1 MSETKKQLLELAA
14 EKIASMFSKTEVK
27 LQEAKLVDG
36 TKVVIEED
44 DIFVL
49 TDEGERLPAPV
60 GEHELESGEIVIV
73 KEEGKIAET
82 KTKEEEEE
90 EVEAKKDD
98 KEMDLASEV
107 EKLKKE
113 MAEVKEMMKPKE
125 EVEASKEEET
135 KEKTEVE
142 ASKEKEPKEE
152 TKVEASKE
160 EIELSKENEVEKVTH
175 SPEKDVKKQKLTL
188 HSQNRVRGIK
198 DGVYSN
204 LFK

>member
-49 TDEGERLPAPV
+49 TEEGERLPAPV
-60 GEHELESGEIVIV
+60 GEHELESGEIVVV

-82 KTKEEEEE
+82 KTDKEE
-90 EVEAKKDD
+90 EVEAE
-98 KEMDLASEV
+98 KEMDFASEI
-107 EKLKKE
+107 ENLKKE
-113 MAEVKEMMKPKE
+113 MAEIKEEMMKPKE
-125 EVEASKEEET
+125 EVEASKEEE
-135 KEKTEVE
+135 
-142 ASKEKEPKEE
+142 PKEE

-160 EIELSKENEVEKVTH
+160 EAKKEEVELSKEEAPEKVTH
-175 SPEKDVKKQKLTL
+175 SPEKQVKKQKLTL
-188 HSQNRVRGIK
+188 HSQNRVKGIK

>member
-49 TDEGERLPAPV
+49 TEEGERLPAPV
-60 GEHELESGEIVIV
+60 GEHELGSGEIVIV

-82 KTKEEEEE
+82 KTDKEE
-90 EVEAKKDD
+90 EVEAE

-125 EVEASKEEET
+125 EVEASKEEE
-135 KEKTEVE
+135 
-142 ASKEKEPKEE
+142 PKKE

-160 EIELSKENEVEKVTH
+160 EAKKEEVELSKEEA
-175 SPEKDVKKQKLTL
+175 PEK
-188 HSQNRVRGIK
+188 
-198 DGVYSN
+198 
-204 LFK
+204 

>member
-36 TKVVIEED
+36 TSVVIEED

-49 TDEGERLPAPV
+49 TEDGERLPAPV
-60 GEHELESGEIVIV
+60 GEHELESGEIVVV

-82 KTKEEEEE
+82 KKEVDAKKDDK

-98 KEMDLASEV
+98 KEMDFASEI
-107 EKLKKE
+107 ENLKKE
-113 MAEVKEMMKPKE
+113 MAEIKEKMMKPKE
-125 EVEASKEEET
+125 EVEASKEEE
-135 KEKTEVE
+135 
-142 ASKEKEPKEE
+142 PKEE

-160 EIELSKENEVEKVTH
+160 ETKKEEVELSKENEVKKVTH
-175 SPEKDVKKQKLTL
+175 SPEKQVKKQKLTL

>member
-1 MSETKKQLLELAA
+1 MSETKTQLLELAS
-14 EKIASMFSKTEVK
+14 EKIAKMFSKTEVK
-27 LQEAKLVDG
+27 LKEAKLVDG
-36 TKVVIEED
+36 TSVVIEED

-49 TDEGERLPAPV
+49 TEEGERLPAPV
-60 GEHELESGEIVIV
+60 GEHELESGEIVVV

-82 KTKEEEEE
+82 KK

-107 EKLKKE
+107 ETLKKE
-113 MAEVKEMMKPKE
+113 VAEIKEKMMKPKDE
-125 EVEASKEEET
+125 EVKASE
-135 KEKTEVE
+135 
-142 ASKEKEPKEE
+142 EKEV

-160 EIELSKENEVEKVTH
+160 EEVKASEEKEVTKVEASKEEAPEKVTH
-175 SPEKDVKKQKLTL
+175 SPEKEVKKQKLTL

>member
-1 MSETKKQLLELAA
+1 MSETKTQLLELAS
-14 EKIASMFSKTEVK
+14 EKIAKMFSKTEVK
-27 LQEAKLVDG
+27 LKEAKLVDG

-49 TDEGERLPAPV
+49 TEDGERLPAPV

-82 KTKEEEEE
+82 QKEVDAKKDDK

-107 EKLKKE
+107 ETLKKE
-113 MAEVKEMMKPKE
+113 VAEIKEKMMKPKDE
-125 EVEASKEEET
+125 EVDAK
-135 KEKTEVE
+135 
-142 ASKEKEPKEE
+142 KEKEV

-160 EIELSKENEVEKVTH
+160 EAPEKVTH
-175 SPEKDVKKQKLTL
+175 SPEKEVKKQKLTL

-204 LFK
+204 LFN

>member
-36 TKVVIEED
+36 TSVVIEED

-49 TDEGERLPAPV
+49 TEDGERLPAPV

-82 KTKEEEEE
+82 KTDKEE
-90 EVEAKKDD
+90 EVEAE

-107 EKLKKE
+107 ENLKKE
-113 MAEVKEMMKPKE
+113 MAEIKEKMMKPKE
-125 EVEASKEEET
+125 EVEASKEEEP
-135 KEKTEVE
+135 KEKTE
-142 ASKEKEPKEE
+142 ASKEEE

-160 EIELSKENEVEKVTH
+160 EAKKEEVELSKEEAPEKVTH

>member
-49 TDEGERLPAPV
+49 TEDGERLPAPV
-60 GEHELESGEIVIV
+60 GEHELESGEIVVV

-82 KTKEEEEE
+82 KTDK

-98 KEMDLASEV
+98 KEMDFASEI
-107 EKLKKE
+107 ENLKKE
-113 MAEVKEMMKPKE
+113 MAEIKEKMMKPKE
-125 EVEASKEEET
+125 EVEASKEEE
-135 KEKTEVE
+135 
-142 ASKEKEPKEE
+142 PKEE
-152 TKVEASKE
+152 TKVEASKKE
-160 EIELSKENEVEKVTH
+160 EVELSKEDEVEKVTH
-175 SPEKDVKKQKLTL
+175 SPEKQVKKQKLTL
-188 HSQNRVRGIK
+188 HSQNRVRGTK
-198 DGVYSN
+198 DAVFQD

>member
-49 TDEGERLPAPV
+49 TEEGERLPAPV
-60 GEHELESGEIVIV
+60 GEHELETGEIVIV

-82 KTKEEEEE
+82 KTKEEEE
-90 EVEAKKDD
+90 VEAKKDD
-98 KEMDLASEV
+98 KEMDFASEI
-107 EKLKKE
+107 ENLKKE
-113 MAEVKEMMKPKE
+113 MAEIKEEMMKPKE
-125 EVEASKEEET
+125 EVEASKEEE
-135 KEKTEVE
+135 
-142 ASKEKEPKEE
+142 PKEE

-160 EIELSKENEVEKVTH
+160 EAKKEEVELSKEEAPEKVTH
-175 SPEKDVKKQKLTL
+175 SPEKQVKKQKLTL
-188 HSQNRVRGIK
+188 HSQNRVKGIK

>member
-36 TKVVIEED
+36 TSVVIEED

-49 TDEGERLPAPV
+49 TEDGERLPAPV

-82 KTKEEEEE
+82 KTKEEE

-135 KEKTEVE
+135 KVE
-142 ASKEKEPKEE
+142 ASKEE
-152 TKVEASKE
+152 TPKE

>member
-36 TKVVIEED
+36 TKVEIEED

-49 TDEGERLPAPV
+49 TEGGERLPAPV
-60 GEHELESGEIVIV
+60 GEHELESGEIVVV

-82 KTKEEEEE
+82 KKEVDAKKDDK

-98 KEMDLASEV
+98 KEMDFASEI
-107 EKLKKE
+107 ENLKKE
-113 MAEVKEMMKPKE
+113 MAEIKEKMMKPKE
-125 EVEASKEEET
+125 EVEASKEEE
-135 KEKTEVE
+135 
-142 ASKEKEPKEE
+142 PKEE

-160 EIELSKENEVEKVTH
+160 ETKKEEVELSKENEVEKVTH
-175 SPEKDVKKQKLTL
+175 SPEKEVKKQKLIL